1 MKQEIVLPKFK
12 IPGQTN
18 WLLRGLWIGGGLVV
32 VLAGLVV
39 FLAKQKNERAAQA
52 SVQAQRIQAE
62 QAAAA
67 AAEAQKATVPA
78 KPARVVGS
86 KTLATKA
93 PLSGAALVSAKPGMV
108 GKPRAGLTGKGKMKA
123 RARAGYTLRKKPT
136 RASKLYSTKAG
147 ARGAAKPAPKAK
159 PGAKGGDA
167 IDDILRGFK

>member
-18 WLLRGLWIGGGLVV
+18 WLVRGLWIGGGLVV
-32 VLAGLVV
+32 VLVGLVV
-39 FLAKQKNERAAQA
+39 FGLNQRKELELEQA
-52 SVQAQRIQAE
+52 RKAQAE

-67 AAEAQKATVPA
+67 AAAQTAAAAPA
-78 KPARVVGS
+78 PRPARAAS
-86 KTLATKA
+86 KPTLATKA
-93 PLSGAALVSAKPGMV
+93 PLSGAALASAKPGVV

-123 RARAGYTLRKKPT
+123 RARAGYTVRKKPT
-136 RASKLYSTKAG
+136 RASKVYPAKA
-147 ARGAAKPAPKAK
+147 ARGGAKAK

>member
-18 WLLRGLWIGGGLVV
+18 WLVRGLWIGGGLVV

-39 FLAKQKNERAAQA
+39 FGLSRQKQQEAEFQA
-52 SVQAQRIQAE
+52 AQRIQAE

-67 AAEAQKATVPA
+67 AAAAQAAAAAP
-78 KPARVVGS
+78 KPARVAGS

-93 PLSGAALVSAKPGMV
+93 PLSGAALVSAKPGV
-108 GKPRAGLTGKGKMKA
+108 APKARAGLTAKGKMKA
-123 RARAGYTLRKKPT
+123 RARAGYTARKKST
-136 RASKLYSTKAG
+136 RASKLYATKA
-147 ARGAAKPAPKAK
+147 ARGGAKPAPKAK

>member
-18 WLLRGLWIGGGLVV
+18 WLVRGLWIGGGLVV
-32 VLAGLVV
+32 VLTGLVL
-39 FLAKQKNERAAQA
+39 FALNRKQQEA
-52 SVQAQRIQAE
+52 VEAQRIQE
-62 QAAAA
+62 QAAVAAA
-67 AAEAQKATVPA
+67 AAEAAKAAPA
-78 KPARVVGS
+78 PRPARVVAS

-93 PLSGAALVSAKPGMV
+93 PLSGAALGSEKPGLV

-123 RARAGYTLRKKPT
+123 RARAGYTVRKKPT
-136 RASKLYSTKAG
+136 RASKAYATKA
-147 ARGAAKPAPKAK
+147 ARGGGAKAAPKAK